1 MFKRILVAIDFSPAS
16 DAALGYARTLAARFD
31 GSLHLVH
38 VLENDFLRPVVG
50 DANSVEGNLLRWL
63 QSRLT
68 EGDLHRSATAAVL
81 KSDEVA
87 DAILAYAREVGVDL
101 IVLGTH
107 GRSNLAHVWRP
118 SVAERV
124 VREAH
129 CPVLTGRPRHAL
141 AA

>member
-1 MFKRILVAIDFSPAS
+1 MFNRILVAIDFSVAS
-16 DAALGYARTLAARFD
+16 DAALDCARSFARQCN
-31 GSLHLVH
+31 GSLHLLH

-50 DANSVEGNLLRWL
+50 DPHSAEGNLVKWL

-68 EGDLHRSATAAVL
+68 EEDLRGCATAAVL

-87 DAILAYAREVGVDL
+87 DTILTYARDSKVDL

-129 CPVLTGRPRHAL
+129 CPVLTARPAL
-141 AA
+141 AAA

>member
-1 MFKRILVAIDFSPAS
+1 MIETGRRQQDDLS
-16 DAALGYARTLAARFD
+16 DAALACARTLAEQFD

-50 DANSVEGNLLRWL
+50 DPHSAEGNLVKWL

-68 EGDLHRSATAAVL
+68 DEDLRHRATTAVL

-87 DAILAYAREVGVDL
+87 DAILTYAREVEADL

-129 CPVLTGRPRHAL
+129 CPVLTGRAGV
-141 AA
+141 AVAV